1 MKSGKFNSYKGRI
14 FLFCGIV
21 CIALALLC
29 VFLTREKDDDFF
41 FPATMRPHLMVNG
54 QIYWMSSKPPVNP
67 DYDSSHHNFTCIGEV
82 QSTVADTPTE
92 NFQAYGLSVG
102 TELYG
107 NEKLPQIIY
116 VETGATPTR
125 YATSEAMRDYLYHN
139 GTTYISLTSVSY
151 EDSPKYDE
159 RYGTDITVDE
169 IPEGAAFIGST
180 NFIGYD
186 MFVSQELQSNT
197 FWEPAEVYRDG
208 RNPDLL
214 YAGYADKLYWIYVP
228 LDS

>member
-14 FLFCGIV
+14 FLFGGIV

-54 QIYWMSSKPPVNP
+54 QIYWMSSKPPVN
-67 DYDSSHHNFTCIGEV
+67 
-82 QSTVADTPTE
+82 PTE

-228 LDS
+228 IDS